1 MGSVVNTYI
10 NIKPATIYL
19 YILCTQISGSPKKR
33 VKTAKSCL
41 LYVNIVTLNKK
52 ANKGF
57 ACKNGLTLIFSKRS
71 DLENIF
77 LIFYHFGIF
86 ILHHTCQL
94 YNMWQFSFYKK
105 NFLDLIYL
113 TNLLSVWSIWVV
125 VHIFVYKEGKV
136 ISEPSGSSHIIINL

>member
-1 MGSVVNTYI
+1 MVCQRWWICSAYFYFTSACWIYPWFHSKYI
-10 NIKPATIYL
+10 KQTM

-105 NFLDLIYL
+105 NFLGLIYL
-113 TNLLSVWSIWVV
+113 TNLLSVWTVWVV
-125 VHIFVYKEGKV
+125 VEH
-136 ISEPSGSSHIIINL
+136 